1 MALFRNTRLQ
11 ELEDTFLEG
20 KTFEE
25 GDLAF
30 SLTLSEILPFTTRII
45 DYRWKV
51 RLADGYEFET
61 YMGNELLSL
70 PYTRLRDIQEK
81 ISSHLGTLNSEQI
94 SMEIDRTIQNIFDEY
109 RYCPPT
115 SGGFFVLY
123 CWLVEPNR
131 HMPATFPTDFP
142 CFLFIPIIKFNFIMS
157 HLESTNRLYS
167 LNTF

>member
-1 MALFRNTRLQ
+1 MALFKNPKLQ
-11 ELEDTFLEG
+11 ELEDIFLEG

-25 GDLAF
+25 GDSAF

-70 PYTRLRDIQEK
+70 PYTRLKDIQEK

-94 SMEIDRTIQNIFDEY
+94 SMEIDRTIQDIFDEY
-109 RYCPPT
+109 RY
-115 SGGFFVLY
+115 
-123 CWLVEPNR
+123 
-131 HMPATFPTDFP
+131 
-142 CFLFIPIIKFNFIMS
+142 
-157 HLESTNRLYS
+157 
-167 LNTF
+167 

>member
-109 RYCPPT
+109 RY
-115 SGGFFVLY
+115 
-123 CWLVEPNR
+123 
-131 HMPATFPTDFP
+131 
-142 CFLFIPIIKFNFIMS
+142 
-157 HLESTNRLYS
+157 
-167 LNTF
+167 